1 MSDRGVHP
9 DLVDEQAAAAPQEAH
24 NAEGRPRRSRAVR
37 SAPPPSPSSE
47 NGAGSGEVVGVTPDA
62 SPESGEAEGRTDQ
75 DWREAWA
82 RAESPEDAFK
92 LLAKNLPRE
101 AIEKDE
107 TLSGLIGSR
116 ADLRARDILR
126 QQERDRLEA
135 AKRDAA
141 ANNDLY
147 TLGELARQD
156 YVQQGQQSD
165 QVAQLQPLMEVITR
179 VQQTLPES
187 IQREIAGKAYGEGK
201 TWSEGAVEYVNDVI
215 GRLTELGWKE
225 RESAL
230 RKSIL
235 SEVNG
240 SEPVPER
247 EGGQPARVRVV
258 TSEQVD
264 AMSLR
269 EYEAL
274 FDENGQ
280 PRPGVLY
287 RVTRG
292 TPIQSR

>member
-37 SAPPPSPSSE
+37 SAPSPSPSSE
-47 NGAGSGEVVGVTPDA
+47 NGAVSGEVVGVTPDA
-62 SPESGEAEGRTDQ
+62 SPDSGEAEGRTDQ

-92 LLAKNLPRE
+92 LLARNLPRE

-156 YVQQGQQSD
+156 YLQQGQQSD